1 MNIFVTGATGFVGRF
16 IVQELVKKGHN
27 AYCLVRE
34 RNFLKITRHEQIF
47 PVFGDVTRP
56 ETLNMKECEAVI
68 HLVAIIRE
76 NGIRNITFE
85 RLNFQATQ
93 NVVDAAM
100 GRGIKRFI
108 HMSALGASPD
118 GLTPYLRTKGRAQQI
133 VEQSGLE
140 HTIFRPS
147 FIFGP
152 GDAVYGRLAKMV
164 RMSPFGLFPVFGT
177 GEYRHQ
183 PVSVFDVSTAIVRA
197 LTDKKTRKRIYD
209 VGGPDILSFNR
220 QLEVIGNSV
229 GRRVRKIHIA
239 MGLSRFMVGL
249 TGWLPFSPIELDQL
263 KMLTCDNICTEDS
276 FQRDFGSNLIPFE
289 KGLEYLSSR

>member
-1 MNIFVTGATGFVGRF
+1 MNIFVTGATGYVGRF

-34 RNFLKITRHEQIF
+34 KNLQQITRHEQIY
-47 PVFGDVTRP
+47 PIFGDVTRP

-76 NGIRNITFE
+76 NHFRNITFE
-85 RLNFQATQ
+85 RLNFQATK
-93 NVVDAAM
+93 NVMDATI

-118 GLTPYLRTKGRAQQI
+118 ALTPYLRTKGRAQQI

-140 HTIFRPS
+140 YTIFRPS

-152 GDAVYGRLAKMV
+152 GDAVYGQLAKMM

-183 PVSVFDVSTAIVRA
+183 PVSVLDVSAAFVRA

-209 VGGPDILSFNR
+209 VGGPEILSYNR
-220 QLEVIGNSV
+220 QLEVIGNIV
-229 GRRVRKIHIA
+229 GKRIKKIHIA
-239 MGLSRFMVGL
+239 MGLSRLMVGV
-249 TGWLPFSPIELDQL
+249 TAWLPFSPIDLDQL
-263 KMLTCDNICTEDS
+263 KMLTCDNICKEDS
-276 FQRDFGSNLIPFE
+276 FQRAFGPNLLSFE
-289 KGLEYLSSR
+289 EGLEYLSSS